1 MDTLQDAGEIFDI
14 DGQPD
19 SNVGNMFSRI
29 KTSMADVAEA
39 ENHAVRITDILAV
52 DTLAPVEIS
61 GALAGETCMEK
72 AVGIAAM
79 VKTAHLPMHREPDF
93 RLLSLIW
100 EAALQMPQFWKQTEE
115 SAPRIRQVPVS
126 W

>member
-61 GALAGETCMEK
+61 GALGRRDLYGKSRGDCGNGQDSTSSNAEDRRAAGEGSSHQSCCCREWK
-72 AVGIAAM
+72 LLWL
-79 VKTAHLPMHREPDF
+79 HLE
-93 RLLSLIW
+93 
-100 EAALQMPQFWKQTEE
+100 Q
-115 SAPRIRQVPVS
+115 
-126 W
+126 

>member
-1 MDTLQDAGEIFDI
+1 
-14 DGQPD
+14 
-19 SNVGNMFSRI
+19 
-29 KTSMADVAEA
+29 MADVAEA

-79 VKTAHLPMHREPDF
+79 VKTAHLPMQKIAEQLEKDRSSHQSCCCRSRSSYGFTWSNDNTGN
-93 RLLSLIW
+93 
-100 EAALQMPQFWKQTEE
+100 QT
-115 SAPRIRQVPVS
+115 SACYP
-126 W
+126 